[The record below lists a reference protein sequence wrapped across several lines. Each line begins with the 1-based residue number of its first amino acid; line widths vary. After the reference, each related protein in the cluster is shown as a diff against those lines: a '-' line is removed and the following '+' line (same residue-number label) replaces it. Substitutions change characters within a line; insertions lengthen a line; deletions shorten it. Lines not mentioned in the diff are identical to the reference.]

1 MHDLIGQ
8 TLGQYR
14 IIEQLGKGG
23 MATVFKAFQPSLE
36 RYVAVKVLPPYFAHE
51 EGFSERFSREARSIA
66 RLDHPHILPIYDFG
80 QEGEISYIAMKYVD
94 AGTLQDIKP
103 DGPFA
108 PECAVD
114 ILSQTAQALDYA
126 HEQGIIHRDI
136 KPANILMDRGRWVL
150 LTDFGLAKIVEGS
163 QQLTAS
169 GVGVGTPA
177 YMAPEQGQGR
187 RVDARAGTRG

>member
-51 EGFSERFSREARSIA
+51 EGFSERFVREARSIA

-80 QEGEISYIAMKYVD
+80 Q
-94 AGTLQDIKP
+94 
-103 DGPFA
+103 
-108 PECAVD
+108 
-114 ILSQTAQALDYA
+114 
-126 HEQGIIHRDI
+126 
-136 KPANILMDRGRWVL
+136 
-150 LTDFGLAKIVEGS
+150 
-163 QQLTAS
+163 
-169 GVGVGTPA
+169 
-177 YMAPEQGQGR
+177 
-187 RVDARAGTRG
+187 